1 MATSNIIETSLPD
14 YVQTNHDLLV
24 KDLVLGGK
32 SIARMTKQVGVKK
45 DAYLNY
51 LDIVPTIADGSSCG
65 WGEAGTITATQ
76 RTINTALMK
85 VNMALC
91 EKKLLGKYN
100 EYLVKIGAGNESCPY
115 EQVIIDGIIKGIV
128 EKMEKAVWQWDDTQ
142 TGELFDGILTI
153 AGADSSVIDVTI
165 ASGKSAY
172 EGLKAVYAAIPE
184 YVHEKGAK
192 IFVSPAIFRAFMQEM
207 VNANLFHYNPGE
219 GELEEFFLPGT
230 GCKVVKTLGLDNSLK
245 VVATFDENLVYGT
258 DLLGN
263 EEKVEMWYSK
273 DNQEFRFAAEWNAG
287 VQIAFPAYCVLG
299 AFAATPVSPN
309 AQMEQLASIA
319 TSAATIATKQTA
331 IAVDSAKLAGAV
343 NGSNQIETHANE

>member
-24 KDLVLGGK
+24 KNLVLGGK

-45 DAYLNY
+45 SAYLNY
-51 LDIVPTIADGSSCG
+51 LAVEPTIADGSGCG
-65 WGEAGTITATQ
+65 WNEAGTITATQ

-100 EYLVKIGAGNESCPY
+100 EYLVKIGAGNEECPY
-115 EQVIIDGIIKGIV
+115 EQVIVDGIVKGIV

-153 AGADSSVIDVTI
+153 AAADSSVIDVTI
-165 ASGKSAY
+165 ASGASAY
-172 EGLKAVYAAIPE
+172 AGLKQVYAAIPE

-192 IFVSPAIFRAFMQEM
+192 IFVAPAIFRAFMQEM
-207 VNANLFHYNPGE
+207 VNANLYHYNPGD

-230 GCKVVKTLGLDNSLK
+230 GCKVVKTLGLANSLK
-245 VVATFDENLVYGT
+245 VVATYDENLVYGT
-258 DLLGN
+258 DLMGN
-263 EEKVEMWYSK
+263 EEKVDIFYERSA
-273 DNQEFRFAAEWNAG
+273 QEFRFIAEWNSG
-287 VQIAFPAYCVLG
+287 VQIAFPEHLVLG
-299 AFAATPVSPN
+299 VFAATPVSPN

-319 TSAATIATKQTA
+319 ASSATIATKATT
-331 IAVDSAKLAGAV
+331 LAGAV
-343 NGSNQIETHANE
+343 NASGQIETHNNA